1 MTRRQANT
9 IDIMTDPDPPARAP
23 PVDPPVVAATSGAI
37 KLPPFWPA
45 DPAVWFAQV
54 EATFATKKLTAQ
66 KSRFDFVVASLSP
79 DVATEVRD
87 LVLRPPDTNPY
98 DVLKETLIK
107 RTAASEQK
115 RLQQLFQ
122 AEELGDRKPTQLL
135 RRMHQLLGDRAGVD
149 EAFLRELFMQRLPSN
164 VRMVLAASPSTT
176 PLESLAELADKVTE
190 VAAPPVA
197 AIAQPTKPPVD
208 PTSQPSQATPV
219 AAVETRQPTS
229 ADFERILS
237 ELAKLQTTVRS
248 LTSRSRSRP
257 RSRHHSPSA
266 SPAHTGNDRHC
277 WYHQKFGELAR
288 KCSQPCSYPN

>member
-1 MTRRQANT
+1 M
-9 IDIMTDPDPPARAP
+9 
-23 PVDPPVVAATSGAI
+23 VCSGRGNLRN
-37 KLPPFWPA
+37 K
-45 DPAVWFAQV
+45 
-54 EATFATKKLTAQ
+54 EAHCSKVL
-66 KSRFDFVVASLSP
+66 VVASLSP

-122 AEELGDRKPTQLL
+122 VEELGDRKPTQLL

-190 VAAPPVA
+190 VAAPPVD

-208 PTSQPSQATPV
+208 PTRQPSQVTPV

-229 ADFERILS
+229 ADFE
-237 ELAKLQTTVRS
+237 
-248 LTSRSRSRP
+248 
-257 RSRHHSPSA
+257 
-266 SPAHTGNDRHC
+266 
-277 WYHQKFGELAR
+277 
-288 KCSQPCSYPN
+288 